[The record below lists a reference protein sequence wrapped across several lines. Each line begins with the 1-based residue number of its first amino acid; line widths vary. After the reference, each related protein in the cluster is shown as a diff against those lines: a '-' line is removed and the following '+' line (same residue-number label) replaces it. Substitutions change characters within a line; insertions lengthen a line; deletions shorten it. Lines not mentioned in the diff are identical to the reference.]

1 MLFCFTLVEQMDII
15 KELYN
20 RNSVFEKLT
29 KESNLEI
36 TSFDSFDYYVYG
48 NFSIFI
54 SELINYKK
62 NKTISYRSPFSIN
75 EIEKHLKEISIELI
89 IECGFK
95 SISDILE
102 NDVNWLFRDLIETT
116 FFEEIIELDNINC
129 YFQKYF
135 SQKNNLIWE
144 KYKKEIS

>member
-1 MLFCFTLVEQMDII
+1 MDII
-15 KELYN
+15 KELYS
-20 RNSVFEKLT
+20 RNNVFEKLT

-48 NFSIFI
+48 NFSMFI

-75 EIEKHLKEISIELI
+75 EIEKHINETSIDSVI
-89 IECGFK
+89 GSGFN

-102 NDVNWLFRDLIETT
+102 NDVNWLFRDLIGTT
-116 FFEEIIELDNINC
+116 FFEEMIELDNVDY

-135 SQKNNLIWE
+135 SQKNILIWE